1 MQPSPAAEP
10 SPHDATGFDL
20 LSDLWPGITNFLP
33 DARNKP
39 DRESSYRCGCP
50 GERVHDLLDYVE
62 DKPRRGDLSLGV
74 LVSIAVHL
82 TVLSFL
88 FVYSLRSPEQE
99 TQVPARFVELVP
111 QLPQSQ
117 RQQQEPPVTEAPG
130 PKRSNPRPD
139 APLSNADRKAS
150 RPNPIDAPPTLM
162 PGDRRPLM
170 QEIPQ
175 KGTQSQTDGPSLDP
189 QQERAMAS
197 PQSGGSPASA
207 APGADSM
214 PAFRGSQSPQVD
226 WKEAI
231 KDVAAQPSSR
241 RGTPTGDWRTMP
253 GGAGD
258 DLGHAETGPMS
269 FETQWFEWGDYATGM
284 VARIRYHWYSNMPQ
298 IIRTGLRGIVTI
310 RFTIQ
315 RDGTITD
322 VEIISS
328 SGIPPYDNAA
338 KRAIE
343 LASPLAPLPQNFP
356 KPSERVT
363 ARFFYNSKS

>member
-1 MQPSPAAEP
+1 
-10 SPHDATGFDL
+10 
-20 LSDLWPGITNFLP
+20 
-33 DARNKP
+33 
-39 DRESSYRCGCP
+39 
-50 GERVHDLLDYVE
+50 VHDLLDYVE

-74 LVSIAVHL
+74 LISIAVHL
-82 TVLSFL
+82 TVVSFL
-88 FVYSLRSPEQE
+88 VAYHLKGPEEQE
-99 TQVPARFVELVP
+99 AALPARFVQLVP
-111 QLPQSQ
+111 QLPQSSQ
-117 RQQQEPPVTEAPG
+117 PQQPSITDAPG
-130 PKRSNPRPD
+130 PRRENPRQD
-139 APLSNADRKAS
+139 AQLSDADRRAS
-150 RPNPIDAPPTLM
+150 RPNPIEAPRTLT

-170 QEIPQ
+170 PEIPQ
-175 KGTQSQTDGPSLDP
+175 RGTQSATDGTSLNP
-189 QQERAMAS
+189 EQQRAAAAAA
-197 PQSGGSPASA
+197 QGGGSPATA
-207 APGADSM
+207 APGSESM
-214 PAFRGSQSPQVD
+214 PAFRGTEAPQVD

-241 RGTPTGDWRTMP
+241 RGAPTGDWRAMP

-284 VARIRYHWYSNMPQ
+284 VARIRYHWYSNMPP

-328 SGIPPYDNAA
+328 SGVPPYDNAA

-356 KPSERVT
+356 KASERVT
-363 ARFFYNSKS
+363 ARFFYNSRS